1 MCPAVPVKTHSI
13 KENVFSIV
21 LPGNLP
27 NYSGKKRKMD
37 EKQSCIACSSL

>member
-27 NYSGKKRKMD
+27 NYSGKK
-37 EKQSCIACSSL
+37 EKWMKNNPA